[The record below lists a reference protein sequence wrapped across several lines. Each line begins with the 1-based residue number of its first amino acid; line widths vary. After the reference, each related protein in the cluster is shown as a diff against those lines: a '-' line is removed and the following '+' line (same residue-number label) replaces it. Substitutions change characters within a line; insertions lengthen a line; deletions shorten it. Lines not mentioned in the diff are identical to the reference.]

1 MQKSSLKFLENRE
14 KFIGKHHQS
23 NENLMGAIFPE
34 RKKYTMCLS

>member
-23 NENLMGAIFPE
+23 NENLMGACYF
-34 RKKYTMCLS
+34 S